1 MKMKR
6 FITQV
11 LVLLVSFLAPVS
23 MCAISGYYSDPGG
36 GSYWCNVYVA
46 TVSHGKSYSWCT
58 GIAEDT
64 GMNNFRGFE
73 SEHDGRL
80 SVEFPTIKI
89 KFRYHYGQP
98 KGFDKNGSSQSFY
111 VMTRGGSLYKIGEWP
126 KGGNFTQTDYTYGVI
141 GEGKME
147 NDWMSFRYTPNQKG
161 LEQVTAIQIEND
173 TYYKQ
178 DHFWPWDTDYSFTI
192 HARYLRG
199 LEMDFAKCRA
209 ANVEWNSPDQ
219 IKVAADNSW
228 LPSSMGS
235 NVSNFNYKSHYKV
248 TVMADGKNYSTG
260 NFSVTGRSNSSI
272 GLNVPANK
280 VFHVDIV
287 RNTTISYKYNGR
299 DVSLNLNEN
308 ETASNEYN
316 NTISDLQA
324 SPNQV
329 EGTMYLSWG
338 GGGSSSDGE
347 FQIYRTELDEH
358 GNYLGNRVL
367 DGTTKNKNFTDNASR
382 GMDIGKYYRYEVFK
396 KLNSWGNVDIPSNPE
411 PLTVVHAAE
420 VRTNTVPV
428 IPLHLVQ
435 DASVTDNI
443 KMDWEFGNIPKAEN
457 DLTFKVHRI
466 EPNGTITRNYLDV
479 VVPRNAGK
487 ASFTDE
493 KPESPC
499 STYGYFLQLDLA
511 DNRVHCYS
519 DTVYGHVLDGTT
531 VTAMSATKGTSGNDV
546 IVKWRAKQVGTQ
558 PTLFEVQRRFVGG
571 GEWLVI
577 HEQEGTLANYT
588 YIDNTTEPGRYYEY
602 RVVAYAPDCD
612 SEAHVISNAM
622 SDVGFAQASG
632 VISGRVQFDTGT
644 AVSDVRVTIS
654 RESDP
659 MSGQS
664 AHSRSVLDQCDAIT
678 FKNLGEIVAPNKPYT
693 LQFYV
698 RPDRTTSATMTL
710 MEFPKPLKLNYNSDG
725 DMFDVEFGD
734 NVIGSIPAND
744 YTQLSVM
751 SEVNNIKAYIA
762 GNKNAVFDEALA
774 IQPAPLM
781 DNDDGSNYL
790 LNESGTSLDGWTL
803 NEAASNQW
811 IIRDDSFCS
820 GYNYGTAHKDVSV
833 SESIAGCT
841 VVGSVTIRSPWGAR
855 KARVTATMMDSVMN
869 TLGAVTICDDLTAHD
884 EWKEYTTQFEIVPG
898 TRTIRYLIEG
908 QDKPNWSGNYGPQFK
923 NMSLVLNRVDGNNL
937 VLLPDFR
944 GNVDEIRV
952 WNRALTGQEI
962 LTDVDRVISSEAEGL
977 KAYINFDEGLK
988 DYAFDMSLTNGVPNG
1003 HHVTLGPN
1011 TLPSDL
1017 IPAEAQLSS
1026 YGITNDKGEYEI
1038 RSIPFTGSGTRYSVY
1053 PSKGI
1058 HSFSPTSRSAF
1069 IGGTSLTINNVD
1081 FTDVSSFKVSG
1092 TIRYSGT
1099 TIPVDSV
1106 SFYVDG
1112 MPCNKNDK
1120 LIYSNANGEYEISVP
1135 IGSHYIE
1142 ARRSGHTFEGAGR
1155 YPVAENETYE
1165 FLNDTHLDFYDN
1177 TLVTLAGRITGGNTE
1192 GQKPLGYGVSENTIG
1207 KAIIALT
1214 PLDHPQRMLNAV
1226 QQVQGTTI
1234 EWIPNA
1240 EDVAVESASIDIN
1253 STAYRA
1259 GGNVDDV
1266 KYIYI
1271 TTDEKTGEFSA
1282 KVPPIRYMVHSVTF
1296 PNNDELNNDERFMN
1310 IPAVNLTNPN
1320 DTILPDTVYTANHEP
1335 LPLFKCNKKLMLT
1348 YRSNPVIDI
1357 TQMGLPAGAFG
1368 TDTITVRDAGEDIKL
1383 PIYSYNED
1391 THEVTYNFG
1400 YPIFQLGRKYTFKV
1414 RAYEP
1419 YRNYDKSDAGEL
1431 YTDMLRDSVVTFGNE
1446 LGEAALIVAEATT
1459 VNGVS
1464 VQRGDM
1470 AKLDPEQVKLDS
1482 EGEGY
1487 YNWTAGVPSLSAPYT
1502 RNMNASMVI
1511 DGQTRLWSSEGL
1523 TGITTG
1529 VVPTGNNF
1537 ITAGPSRVQMVLRDP
1552 PGDGSS
1558 ATWAT
1563 DSVTSDYTYT
1573 VRGIH
1578 NNTEI
1583 GVDIRASLELD
1594 FIAGT
1599 AFFGK
1604 VTYNNIIHENAVSW
1618 KYDVN
1623 KTWDKHKSVTYT
1635 NGESTS
1641 TSSTI
1646 DYVGR
1651 DGDVFIGYSTNYIIG
1666 AADKV
1671 GLFKQ
1676 DDGSWAI
1683 DMQETMAMDEK
1694 FNTHFEFSQS
1704 YIENTLFNNIL
1715 RTRNTLLKHINSM
1728 SEIEENPAQAT
1739 YYTFLTEDDPRY
1751 GTSNSDKKVW
1761 LEQAV
1766 TDGFDGPS
1774 YYARFPQGYAG
1785 CDSVHWCNQI
1795 IEQWKKTL
1803 ADNEEDKIKAFN
1815 DPSKKIG
1822 NESFERGSSITKST
1836 GESTKDVD
1844 NSVEV
1849 FSTGLAYR
1857 GKNGYLLDKMGAI
1870 IISNTDI
1877 GYHQTKYDVDET
1889 TTSERFSYTLND
1901 TQRGNA
1907 HTVDIFKSPKG
1918 WSPIFRTRGGQTRCP
1933 YEGETRTKY
1942 YEPLG
1947 QLLDYATMKSDNPH
1961 ISLPVRNF
1969 VDIPAGQEAQVQVVF
1984 TNESETHE
1992 ALTSAIVYVD
2002 AGSNPDGLQ
2011 VYMDGMPLT
2020 SGVEMW
2026 IEYGVPITKTLNIK
2040 QSDNSIL
2047 DYNDITLFL
2056 TNSCKPERWI
2066 YETASFSAH
2075 FVPAAPD
2082 VTLKLDKNVLNL
2094 RAVNSGEQVVATI
2107 SDINRMFTGFKGVR
2121 LKYRFAGDSRWI
2133 TAHEW
2138 LTKASYL
2145 TDGVE
2150 NETQSLL
2157 PTDKPNITYDLQLPN
2172 IDGLYVVAAESMCIL
2187 GGKEYTAMT
2196 PEYEVIRDTRGPKLL
2211 GQAYPNT
2218 GLLTPTDDI
2227 RIKFNEDIR
2236 ESYLTKDDNFFI
2248 TGSLN
2253 DAQVN
2258 HDVSLQFNGTPVE
2271 TDAYLPIANTSFAS
2285 TLWLKRKG
2293 SGTIVEHG
2301 TEGNQL
2307 KVAINQ
2313 AGHVEATINEIT
2325 IESTDVV
2332 PMDKWVF
2339 LAMNYVKGA
2348 ANQNTLTV
2356 LMADDGNETM
2366 LFDEAI
2372 MPDYN
2377 SNGRLTLG
2385 RDFTGMMHEL
2395 VLWAK
2400 NCPVRTLLAQK
2411 DEVVAPYLPGL
2422 VGYWKMNEGHGTTV
2436 TDYARSRN
2444 MHLPAES
2451 WNIENTNLA
2460 AHLDG
2465 EHTIKIPIGSI
2476 APRETDSYVVETWF
2490 RGEKDMNARNTLLS
2504 VTDRLSIGFDYDN
2517 SMILHIYND
2526 TLSSLVSNGLPI
2538 VLTNVNYN
2546 DGNWHH
2552 LALNVHRGVSAVV
2565 YIDGKAVKT
2574 LAEQQ
2579 LPAPAGDYLYV
2590 GSILKRNAD
2599 TEILEE
2605 KHKYVGDI
2613 DEIRV
2618 WNVACDGTS
2627 VIANRY
2633 NQVDTAD
2640 VAGLIAY
2647 YPMERQVLD
2656 ANGNIITE
2664 FSLNN
2669 KAPKATQFG
2678 IVQAL
2683 GDGVVKANTAP
2694 ALRTAPLKQNLDF
2707 EYTASSNEIYI
2718 NLRTLPSRM
2727 QGNLLTFI
2735 VKNVRDMQDNLSET
2749 VTWSAVVDY
2758 NTLEWDEEGIDVV
2771 KDRLSDYNVT
2781 AVLRNK
2787 GRESGHFTI
2796 TGLPNWI
2803 VPSTAEGVL
2812 ALGESLPIQFTFGA
2826 DAPVGTHLVY
2836 AYAVNDDDICSP
2848 LLFRVTITGN
2858 EPLWS
2863 VNPADYESSMNIIGQ
2878 IYFEDKICSIP
2889 NTRIAAFVDGE
2900 CRGVAS
2906 PRLVTSRDAYFVN
2919 MVIYGL
2925 QDITQSQPITFRIYD
2940 SEQGVVLGN
2949 VVTKYKGQTLN
2960 LTYRPNDLIGDYDN
2974 PVMWIASEQIE
2985 QVCYLQ
2991 NGWNWISLYA
3001 EPDQPDLESVFG
3013 HAKVFN
3019 TIKGKEGFA
3028 MNSGTKWASTG
3039 LDTLAVGN
3047 MYKLKT
3053 KSDVVVNISGNRIDT
3068 RTATQTIY
3076 PGWNWIGPLSIYNL
3090 SLAEAFADLNPT
3102 RGDIIKSKDQVA
3114 FYDGYKW
3121 EGDLGAVV
3129 PGMGYYYKSNGTE
3142 AVTFRY
3148 PTIDATYNQAP
3159 ARVVRVPAHSPFTPV
3174 DHHQFSDNMNVVAH
3188 VMKDDILVDTLTVA
3202 AFVDGQ
3208 CRGVTAATDDGY
3220 YLLTVAG
3227 NAEETGKK
3235 VYFATVI
3242 DGEVVWMNEH
3252 LQWGSDVVY
3261 GDLDVP
3267 SIFTIANSGVNDV
3280 NAQNNQIVITPTLV
3294 HDMIYVKSGS
3304 ELKSVRVFA
3313 PNGARL
3319 DEVSRISDNNTSLNL
3334 SHLPA
3339 GVYLVEATTVNGMH
3353 AVKRIV
3359 KR

>member
-1 MKMKR
+1 MA
-6 FITQV
+6 
-11 LVLLVSFLAPVS
+11 LVMAMLLPSLS
-23 MCAISGYYSDPGG
+23 SHAISGHYNDPGG
-36 GSYWCNVYVA
+36 GTYWCNVYVA
-46 TVSHGKSYSWCT
+46 SVSHGKSYSWCT
-58 GIAEDT
+58 GIDENT

-73 SEHDGRL
+73 SEHDGKL
-80 SVEFPTIKI
+80 SIQYPTIKI

-98 KGFDKNGSSQSFY
+98 KGYDRNGSSQSFY
-111 VMTRGGSLYKIGEWP
+111 VMTRTGTLYKIGEWP

-141 GEGKME
+141 GEGEMA

-161 LEQVTAIQIEND
+161 LDNVTAIQIEND

-178 DHFWPWDTDYSFTI
+178 DNFWPWETDYSFTI

-209 ANVEWNSPDQ
+209 ANVAWNSPN
-219 IKVAADNSW
+219 KVKVTADNSW
-228 LPSSMGS
+228 LPSSLGN
-235 NVSNFNYKSHYKV
+235 NVSNFSYKSNYKV
-248 TVMADGKNYSTG
+248 TVMAEDKSYSTG
-260 NFSVTGRSNSSI
+260 NFSVTGRGNGSLE
-272 GLNVPANK
+272 LNVPTNK
-280 VFHVDIV
+280 VFNVEIQ
-287 RNTTISYKYNGR
+287 RNTTITYKYNGR

-308 ETASNEYN
+308 ETTSSEHN
-316 NTISDLQA
+316 NTISDLKA

-329 EGTMYLSWG
+329 EGTMYLSWDG
-338 GGGSSSDGE
+338 VGSSNDGE
-347 FQIYRTELDEH
+347 FQIYRTELDEQ
-358 GNYLGNRVL
+358 GNYIGNREL

-382 GMDIGKYYRYEVFK
+382 GMGIGKYYRYEVFK

-420 VRTNTVPV
+420 VRANTIPV

-479 VVPRNAGK
+479 VVPRSAGK

-511 DNRVHCYS
+511 NNKVHCYS
-519 DTVYGHVLDGTT
+519 DTVFGHVLDGTT
-531 VTAMSATKGTSGNDV
+531 VTSMSATKGTGGNDV

-571 GEWLVI
+571 GEWLLI
-577 HEQEGTLANYT
+577 HEQEGTLANYSYT
-588 YIDNTTEPGRYYEY
+588 DNTTEPGRYYEY

-612 SEAHVISNAM
+612 NEAHVISNAM
-622 SDVGFAQASG
+622 SDIGFAQASG

-644 AVSDVRVTIS
+644 AVNDVRVTLS

-664 AHSRSVLDQCDAIT
+664 AHSRSVLDEGNAIT
-678 FKNLGEIVAPNKPYT
+678 FTNLGETVAPNKPYT

-698 RPDRTTSATMTL
+698 RPDRTSETMTL
-710 MEFPKPLKLNYNSDG
+710 MEFPKSLLLNYNSND
-725 DMFDVEFGD
+725 DMFDVKFGD
-734 NVIGSIPAND
+734 KVIGSIPADD

-751 SEVNNIKAYIA
+751 SDVNNIKAYIA

-774 IQPAPLM
+774 TQPAPMM

-790 LNESGTSLDGWTL
+790 LNESGASFDGWTL
-803 NEAASNQW
+803 NENASKQW
-811 IIRDDSFCS
+811 IIRDDSFCAS
-820 GYNYGTAHKDVSV
+820 YNYGTAHKDVSV
-833 SESIAGCT
+833 SESIVGST
-841 VVGSVTIRSPWGAR
+841 VVGSVTMRSPWGAR
-855 KARVTATMMDSVMN
+855 DARVTATMMDSAMN
-869 TLGAVTICDDLTAHD
+869 TLGGVTICDDLTAHED
-884 EWKEYTTQFEIVPG
+884 WREYSIQFEILPG
-898 TRTIRYLIEG
+898 TRNIRYLIEG
-908 QDKPNWSGNYGPQFK
+908 QDEPNWSGNYGPQFK

-944 GNVDEIRV
+944 GNVDEIRI
-952 WNRALTGQEI
+952 WNRALTSKEI
-962 LTDVDRVISSEAEGL
+962 LTDVDRVISGETEGL
-977 KAYINFDEGLK
+977 KAYINFDEGLEE
-988 DYAFDMSLTNGVPNG
+988 YAFDISLTNGVPNG
-1003 HHVTLGPN
+1003 HHVTLGSN
-1011 TLPSDL
+1011 TRPSDL

-1058 HSFSPTSRSAF
+1058 HSFTPTSRSAF
-1069 IGGTSLTINNVD
+1069 IGGSSLTINNVD

-1112 MPCNKNDK
+1112 IPCNKNDK

-1142 ARRSGHTFEGAGR
+1142 ARRDGHTFEGAGR
-1155 YPVAENETYE
+1155 YPVAEDETYE
-1165 FLNDTHLDFYDN
+1165 FLADTHLDFYDN
-1177 TLVTLAGRITGGNTE
+1177 TLVILAGRVTGGNTE

-1207 KAIIALT
+1207 KAVIALT

-1240 EDVAVESASIDIN
+1240 EDVVVASASTDIN

-1259 GGNVDDV
+1259 GGSVDDV

-1271 TTDEKTGEFSA
+1271 TTDENTGEFSA
-1282 KVPPIRYMVHSVTF
+1282 KVPPIRYMVHSVKF
-1296 PNNDELNNDERFMN
+1296 PNNAELNNDERFMN
-1310 IPAVNLTNPN
+1310 IPAINLTNPK
-1320 DTILPDTVYTANHEP
+1320 DTIFPDTVYTAANEP

-1368 TDTITVRDAGEDIKL
+1368 TDTITVRDAGEDINL
-1383 PIYSYNED
+1383 PIYSYNEN
-1391 THEVTYNFG
+1391 THEVTYNYG
-1400 YPIFQLGRKYTFKV
+1400 YPIFQLGRSYTFKV

-1419 YRNYDKSDAGEL
+1419 YRNYDKSATGEL
-1431 YTDMLRDSVVTFGNE
+1431 YTDMLRDSVITFGNE
-1446 LGEAALIVAEATT
+1446 LGEAALIVAEPTT
-1459 VNGVS
+1459 INGVS

-1470 AKLDPEQVKLDS
+1470 AKLEPEQVLLDS
-1482 EGEGY
+1482 QGEGY
-1487 YNWTAGVPSLSAPYT
+1487 YKWIAGVPSLSAPFT

-1511 DGQTRLWSSEGL
+1511 DGQTKLWSSEGL
-1523 TGITTG
+1523 TAITTG

-1552 PGDGSS
+1552 PGDASS
-1558 ATWAT
+1558 TTWAV

-1583 GVDIRASLELD
+1583 GVDIRNSVEYD
-1594 FIAGT
+1594 MIAGS
-1599 AFFGK
+1599 AFFGT
-1604 VTYNNIIHENAVSW
+1604 VFYNNIVSENAVTW

-1623 KTWDKHKSVTYT
+1623 KTWDNHKSVTYT
-1635 NGESTS
+1635 NGTATS
-1641 TSSTI
+1641 TSSAM

-1676 DDGSWAI
+1676 EDGSWAI
-1683 DMQETMAMDEK
+1683 DMQETIAMDEK
-1694 FNTHFEFSQS
+1694 FNTHFEYSQS
-1704 YIENTLFNNIL
+1704 YIENTLFSNIT
-1715 RTRNTLLKHINSM
+1715 RTRNTMLKHINSM
-1728 SEIEENPAQAT
+1728 SEIEENPARAT

-1751 GTSNSDKKVW
+1751 GSSNSDKKVW
-1761 LEQAV
+1761 HEQAA

-1774 YYARFPQGYAG
+1774 YYARFPEGYAG

-1795 IEQWKKTL
+1795 IEKWKQTL
-1803 ADNEEDKIKAFN
+1803 ADNEEDKLKAFN
-1815 DPSKKIG
+1815 DSDYKIG
-1822 NESFERGSSITKST
+1822 NESFERGVSVTRST
-1836 GESTKDVD
+1836 GTVTNDVD

-1849 FSTGLAYR
+1849 FSTGFAYK
-1857 GKNGYLLDKMGAI
+1857 GKNGYLINKSGI
-1870 IISNTDI
+1870 IILSNTEI
-1877 GYHQTKYDVDET
+1877 GYHQTKYDIDQT
-1889 TTSERFSYTLND
+1889 TTTERFSYTLND

-1907 HTVDIFKSPKG
+1907 HTVDVFRSPKG

-1942 YEPLG
+1942 FNEG
-1947 QLLDYATMKSDNPH
+1947 TLLDYATMKSDNPH
-1961 ISLPVRNF
+1961 ISMSVRNF
-1969 VDIPAGQEAQVQVVF
+1969 VDIPAGKEAQVQVVF

-2002 AGSNPDGLQ
+2002 AASNPNGLQ
-2011 VYMDGMPLT
+2011 IYMDGMPLV

-2026 IEYGVPITKTLNIK
+2026 IEYGVPITKTLTIK

-2056 TNSCKPERWI
+2056 ANSCKPEKWI
-2066 YETASFSAH
+2066 YETVSFSAH

-2094 RAVNSGEQVVATI
+2094 RAVSSGEQVVATI
-2107 SDINRMFTGFKGVR
+2107 SDINRMFTGLKGVR
-2121 LKYRFAGDSRWI
+2121 LKYRFAGDSRWV

-2138 LTKASYL
+2138 LTDAAYL

-2150 NETQSLL
+2150 NETQSIL
-2157 PTDKPNITYDLQLPN
+2157 PSDKPNITYNLQLPD

-2196 PEYEVIRDTRGPKLL
+2196 QEYEVIRDTRGPKLL

-2253 DAQVN
+2253 DAQVS
-2258 HDVSLQFNGTPVE
+2258 HDVSLQFNGTPIE
-2271 TDAYLPIANTSFAS
+2271 TDAYLPISNTSFAS
-2285 TLWLKRKG
+2285 SLWLKRKG
-2293 SGTIVEHG
+2293 SGTIIEHG
-2301 TEGNQL
+2301 TEGNML
-2307 KVAINQ
+2307 KIAINAQ
-2313 AGHVEATINEIT
+2313 GQVEASINGTTVTSQQSI
-2325 IESTDVV
+2325 
-2332 PMDKWVF
+2332 PLDKWVF

-2348 ANQNTLTV
+2348 SGYHNTLTMI
-2356 LMADDGNETM
+2356 MAEDANETM
-2366 LFDEAI
+2366 LFDEAVV
-2372 MPDYN
+2372 PDYN
-2377 SNGRLTLG
+2377 ANGRLTLG

-2395 VLWAK
+2395 VLWNK
-2400 NCPVRTLLAQK
+2400 NSPVRTLLSQK

-2422 VGYWKMNEGHGTTV
+2422 VGYWKMNEGYGTLV
-2436 TDYARSRN
+2436 TDYARARN
-2444 MHLPAES
+2444 IHLPAES

-2465 EHTIKIPIGSI
+2465 EHTIKIPTGSI
-2476 APRETDSYVVETWF
+2476 SPRETDSYVVETWF
-2490 RGEKDMNARNTLLS
+2490 RGEKGKNARATLLS

-2526 TLSSLVSNGLPI
+2526 TLSSLDSNGLPI
-2538 VLTNVNYN
+2538 VLTNVDYN

-2552 LALNVHRGVSAVV
+2552 LALNVRRGVSAVV

-2579 LPAPAGDYLYV
+2579 LPTPAGDYLYV
-2590 GSILKRNAD
+2590 GSILKRNAE
-2599 TEILEE
+2599 TQTLEE
-2605 KHKYVGDI
+2605 SYMFTGDI
-2613 DEIRV
+2613 DELRV

-2633 NQVDTAD
+2633 NQVDTTD
-2640 VAGLIAY
+2640 VAGLVAY

-2664 FSLNN
+2664 FSLVN
-2669 KAPKATQFG
+2669 KAPDMAQYG
-2678 IVQAL
+2678 MPHAL
-2683 GDGVVKANTAP
+2683 ADGVTKAATAP

-2707 EYTASSNEIYI
+2707 DYTASNNEIYV
-2718 NLRTLPSRM
+2718 NLRTLPARM

-2758 NTLEWDEEGIDVV
+2758 KTLEWSEESVDVE
-2771 KDRLSDYNVT
+2771 KDRLSDLVAT
-2781 AVLRNK
+2781 AVLHNK
-2787 GRESGHFTI
+2787 GRESGHFAI
-2796 TGLPNWI
+2796 TGLPTWI
-2803 VPSTAEGVL
+2803 VPSTTDGVL
-2812 ALGESLPIQFTFGA
+2812 AIDESLPIQFTIGA

-2848 LLFRVTITGN
+2848 LLFNVTITGN
-2858 EPLWS
+2858 EPQWT

-2878 IYFEDKICSIP
+2878 IYFDDKICGNT
-2889 NTRIAAFVDGE
+2889 NTRIAAFVDGQ

-2906 PRLVTSRDAYFVN
+2906 PKLVTSRDAYFTSLT
-2919 MVIYGL
+2919 IYGL
-2925 QDITQSQPITFRIYD
+2925 EDITQTQPITFRIYD
-2940 SEQGVVLGN
+2940 AEQGVVLGN
-2949 VVTKYKGQTLN
+2949 VLAKYKGQPLN

-2974 PVMWIASEQIE
+2974 PVVWSATDQIE
-2985 QVCYLQ
+2985 QVCDLKS
-2991 NGWNWISLYA
+2991 GWNWISLYA
-3001 EPDQPDLESVFG
+3001 DPVQPDLENVFG

-3028 MNSGTKWASTG
+3028 MNSGTKWTSTG

-3047 MYKLKT
+3047 LYKLKM
-3053 KSDVVVNISGNRIDT
+3053 KSDAVVSIAGNRIDT

-3090 SLAEAFADLNPT
+3090 SLGEAFADLNPT
-3102 RGDIIKSKDQVA
+3102 RGDIIKSKNQVA

-3129 PGMGYYYKSNGTE
+3129 PGMGYYYKSQSDQ

-3148 PTIDATYNQAP
+3148 PTIDATYHQAP
-3159 ARVVRVPAHSPFTPV
+3159 AHVVRVPAHTPFTPV

-3188 VMKDDILVDTLTVA
+3188 VMNDGSSVDTLTVA
-3202 AFVDGQ
+3202 AFVDGE
-3208 CRGVTAATDDGY
+3208 CRGVTTATDDGY

-3242 DGEVVWMNEH
+3242 DNEVVWMIEK
-3252 LQWGSDVVY
+3252 LAWGSDVVY
-3261 GDLDVP
+3261 GDLDEPVVL
-3267 SIFTIANSGVNDV
+3267 TIATSGVDDV
-3280 NAQNNQIVITPTLV
+3280 NASGNSIVITPTLV
-3294 HDMIYVKSGS
+3294 LDMVHVRSSNPLDK
-3304 ELKSVRVFA
+3304 VRVFA
-3313 PNGARL
+3313 PNGSRV
-3319 DEVSRISDNNTSLNL
+3319 DERAHIGDNQVSLNL
-3334 SHLPA
+3334 SYLPA
-3339 GVYLVEATTVNGMH
+3339 GVYLVEAITVNGNH